1 MRFSIIVLFLFT
13 SFFQLKAQGIEFF
26 KGTWEEALAE
36 ASAKEKLIFVDAYA
50 VWCGPCKRMAKNVF
64 TQDKVGEFFNKNFVN
79 MKIDMERGMGL
90 KFRQKYPVAAFP
102 TLYFID
108 GKGEVVHKMK
118 GAQQADALIK
128 LGKFA
133 MGKVDH
139 SKEYAKLYEEG
150 DRSPELVYNYVRA
163 LNKSGK
169 PSIKVANEYIRSQK
183 DLTTDQNLK
192 FLLEATT
199 EADSRI
205 FDLMIKNKSAIEKLT
220 SKEEVKAKIEKACY
234 RTAEKAVEFQSADL
248 HKEAI
253 AKMKKYVPEKAGMF
267 AIKSDMKFCLSC
279 GDGKKYL
286 KACDKYAKGEAK
298 GNSDKLDKLAID
310 IATNFKSDEKAMK
323 VAEKYA
329 KQATQKSESY
339 NHFLTYAEILLLN
352 GKKADA
358 LKAAKKSLELAKG
371 KRGVENTVQ
380 RFINKIEKG

>member
-1 MRFSIIVLFLFT
+1 MRLSIIILFLFT
-13 SFFQLKAQGIEFF
+13 SFYQIKAQGIEFF
-26 KGTWEEALAE
+26 HGTWEEAMAE
-36 ASAKEKLIFVDAYA
+36 ASAQDKLIFVDAYA

-64 TQDKVGEFFNKNFVN
+64 TQDKVGEFFNSNFIN
-79 MKIDMERGMGL
+79 MKIDMEKGMGL
-90 KFRQKYPVAAFP
+90 TFRKKYPVSAFP

-108 GKGEVVHKMK
+108 GKGEVVHKVK
-118 GAQQADALIK
+118 GAQQVDGLLK

-139 SKEYAKLYEEG
+139 SKEFAKQYEEG
-150 DRSPELVYNYVRA
+150 DRNPELVYNYVKA

-169 PSIKVANEYIRSQK
+169 PSIKVANEYIRGQK

-205 FDLMIKNKSAIEKLT
+205 FGLMIKHKSAIEKLT
-220 SKEEVKAKIEKACY
+220 SKEEVKAKIEKACN
-234 RTAEKAVEFQSADL
+234 RTAEKAIEFQSADL
-248 HKEAI
+248 HKEAL
-253 AKMKKYVPEKAGMF
+253 AAMKKHVPEKAKLF
-267 AIKSDMKFCLSC
+267 AVKSDMKFCLSC
-279 GDGKKYL
+279 GEGKKYL

-298 GNSDKLDKLAID
+298 GDPKKLDKLAID
-310 IATNFKSDEKAMK
+310 IATNFKTDEKALK
-323 VAEKYA
+323 QAEKYA
-329 KQATQKSESY
+329 KQATQKSEDY

-380 RFINKIEKG
+380 RFIDKIEKS